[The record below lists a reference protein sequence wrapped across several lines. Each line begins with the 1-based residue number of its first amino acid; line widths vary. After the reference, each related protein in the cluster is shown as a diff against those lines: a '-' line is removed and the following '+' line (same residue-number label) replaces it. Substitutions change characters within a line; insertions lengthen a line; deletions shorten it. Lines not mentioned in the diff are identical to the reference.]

1 MTVNTPGATDL
12 SQAEKGEILKALIKP
27 PAHPQDPVLPFLIWM
42 AAEPDIARDPRP
54 ALSWFNENGVAT
66 LPLSGQL
73 LKKTMRRICDQTN
86 QAARVEQINA
96 AAQFL
101 GAVAD
106 KTALA
111 LAALDGLIEGAK
123 GKGAPPPID
132 FSSLLEKLAA
142 VPALAEKASRLAAL
156 WGDTLATQTPIP
168 KMNDPQ
174 ATAETKLKAIRAA
187 REAGTGRARE
197 ALLRLLAGEKNDG
210 LAIEA
215 IRALGE
221 IGGDT
226 VADDTLKRWQDLSP
240 GARRAAADVVVS
252 RKNWTRA
259 LLAAVENK
267 QVSPTDISATTI
279 RSLAQNSDAS
289 IRERAAKA
297 IG

>member
-86 QAARVEQINA
+86 QAARVQQINA

-111 LAALDGLIEGAK
+111 PAALDGLLERAK
-123 GKGAPPPID
+123 GKAAPPTID

-142 VPALAEKASRLAAL
+142 IPALAEKASRLASL
-156 WGDTLATQTPIP
+156 SGATR
-168 KMNDPQ
+168 
-174 ATAETKLKAIRAA
+174 ATATMIAHLYAP
-187 REAGTGRARE
+187 EA
-197 ALLRLLAGEKNDG
+197 N
-210 LAIEA
+210 
-215 IRALGE
+215 
-221 IGGDT
+221 
-226 VADDTLKRWQDLSP
+226 P
-240 GARRAAADVVVS
+240 
-252 RKNWTRA
+252 
-259 LLAAVENK
+259 
-267 QVSPTDISATTI
+267 
-279 RSLAQNSDAS
+279 
-289 IRERAAKA
+289 
-297 IG
+297 